1 MDQLNFEEVDKSL
14 LRFDPVYSLEK
25 SETMTVKMKVFST

>member
-1 MDQLNFEEVDKSL
+1 MDQLNFEEVHKSL
-14 LRFDPVYSLEK
+14 LRFYPADSLEK